1 MPRGRKLKTKTRRRK
16 LARKHIVTGE
26 IRNVD
31 LTRTGSSIHLDVYAA
46 DEKVGRIEIGRG
58 SLRWWG
64 KSKVN
69 AKRISWPRLAQWLE
83 DA

>member
-1 MPRGRKLKTKTRRRK
+1 MPRGRTKARRRRR
-16 LARKHIVTGE
+16 LIARKHLVTGE

-31 LTRTGSSIHLDVYAA
+31 LTKTGSSIHLDVYSA

-64 KSKVN
+64 KNKVN